1 MKLFRNKFF
10 LICLCVAVVLAVVP
24 SVFAMMGYQ
33 SLAKNIVG
41 TVTFPVRW
49 CVSAVCDGFEG
60 IGRYFTSVDI
70 LDGENQALREEN
82 DSLKE
87 QVDSLTALEEENERL
102 RAYLGIKNKYPSFTM
117 EEGMV
122 VSYSSGNYMTTFT
135 LNKGSIHGIEV
146 YMPVITSAGV
156 VGYVSEVGLNW
167 CMVSTVIETA
177 TSVGV
182 YIPRSGAV
190 GMVSGDYSMRNEGVC
205 KITYMEED
213 ADIVVGDKVLT
224 GGAGGGIYPSD
235 LELGTVTKIEV
246 DPYSRMLV
254 ATVQPSVDFS
264 SIKWVMI
271 LTGYEQG

>member
-1 MKLFRNKFF
+1 MKLFYNKFF
-10 LICLCVAVVLAVVP
+10 LICLCVALVLSIIP
-24 SVFAMMGYQ
+24 SVFAMMGYG

-60 IGRYFTSVDI
+60 IGRYFTSVSV
-70 LDGENQALREEN
+70 LDGENQALKEEN
-82 DSLKE
+82 ESLRE
-87 QVDSLTALEEENERL
+87 QLDALFPLEEENERL
-102 RAYLGIKNKYPSFTM
+102 RDYLGIKNKYPSFTM

-135 LNKGSIHGIEV
+135 LNKGSIHGIKTH
-146 YMPVITSAGV
+146 MPVITADGV

-167 CMVSTVIETA
+167 CMVSTIIETA

-190 GMVSGDYSMRNEGVC
+190 GMVSGDYSMKNEGVC
-205 KITYMEED
+205 KITYLEEN

-224 GGAGGGIYPSD
+224 GGAGGSYPSD
-235 LELGTVTKIEV
+235 LEIGTVTKIEV
-246 DPYSRMLV
+246 DAYSRRLI

-264 SIKWVMI
+264 SLKWVMI
-271 LTGYEQG
+271 LTGYEKE